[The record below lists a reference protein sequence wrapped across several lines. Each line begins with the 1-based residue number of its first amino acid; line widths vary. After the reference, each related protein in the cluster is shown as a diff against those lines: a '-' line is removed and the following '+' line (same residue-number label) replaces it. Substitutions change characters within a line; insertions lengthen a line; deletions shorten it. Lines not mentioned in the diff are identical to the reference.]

1 MEHAFNEETHKKF
14 QEKERLM
21 VMYNS
26 SGRLK
31 NLLTDNSGLM
41 RLIDKN

>member
-1 MEHAFNEETHKKF
+1 MEYAFNEETHNKS

-21 VMYNS
+21 VMYGP

-41 RLIDKN
+41 SLIDKD